1 MDGQSTYTPWIL
13 IERKDPVSS
22 FNVFPNP
29 VLDQLSIQWDDQ
41 LKDDLNFQIIDA
53 LGRVVRQGQLSGGQL
68 YHVIEMHDLSSA
80 VYTIRVLHRETQVLK
95 KFVKK

>member
-1 MDGQSTYTPWIL
+1 M
-13 IERKDPVSS
+13 
-22 FNVFPNP
+22 FPNP

-41 LKDDLNFQIIDA
+41 LMDDLCFQIIDA
-53 LGRVVRQGQLSGGQL
+53 LGRIVRQGQLSEGQS

-80 VYTIRVLHRETQVLK
+80 VYTIRVLHHETQVLK